1 MDENLY
7 SEVLALMDDLSEDTS
22 IPRNIRKMSSDSKEK
37 LLNEKE
43 SLDLRCA
50 TVISELDD
58 ISNDPNV
65 PSHGRAAIYTI
76 ISKLESLSK
85 S

>member
-1 MDENLY
+1 MDESLY
-7 SEVLALMDDLSEDTS
+7 NEVLALMDDLAEDTS

-37 LLNEKE
+37 MLDEKE

-58 ISNDPNV
+58 ITNDPNV

>member
-37 LLNEKE
+37 LLDEKE

>member
-1 MDENLY
+1 MDEQLY
-7 SEVLALMDDLSEDTS
+7 GEVLELMDELAEDTS
-22 IPRNIRKMSSDSKEK
+22 VPRNVRKTSSDSREK
-37 LLNEKE
+37 LQNSKE

-50 TVISELDD
+50 TVISSLDD